1 MGCVF
6 NLTQTDDMRLKV
18 LKAKIEMTKNMV
30 ETIKSS
36 PLISKK
42 TSTAEDFANFV
53 ANVRFISFIK
63 LMINSKSEL
72 RLKQIK
78 IPKPGTETFWLDS
91 AMNLK
96 LTWTVTL
103 GIQTQR
109 WNIVFMISKVA
120 VHQFKNYSQ

>member
-1 MGCVF
+1 
-6 NLTQTDDMRLKV
+6 MRLKV

-63 LMINSKSEL
+63 LMINFKSEL
-72 RLKQIK
+72 RLKEVK
-78 IPKPGTETFWLDS
+78 IPKPGTETF
-91 AMNLK
+91 
-96 LTWTVTL
+96 
-103 GIQTQR
+103 
-109 WNIVFMISKVA
+109 
-120 VHQFKNYSQ
+120 

>member
-63 LMINSKSEL
+63 LMINSKSKL
-72 RLKQIK
+72 RLKQVK
-78 IPKPGTETFWLDS
+78 IPKPGTETF
-91 AMNLK
+91 
-96 LTWTVTL
+96 
-103 GIQTQR
+103 
-109 WNIVFMISKVA
+109 
-120 VHQFKNYSQ
+120 

>member
-1 MGCVF
+1 
-6 NLTQTDDMRLKV
+6 MRLKV

-72 RLKQIK
+72 RQVK
-78 IPKPGTETFWLDS
+78 IPKPGTETF
-91 AMNLK
+91 
-96 LTWTVTL
+96 
-103 GIQTQR
+103 
-109 WNIVFMISKVA
+109 
-120 VHQFKNYSQ
+120 

>member
-72 RLKQIK
+72 RLKQVK
-78 IPKPGTETFWLDS
+78 IPKPGTETF
-91 AMNLK
+91 
-96 LTWTVTL
+96 
-103 GIQTQR
+103 
-109 WNIVFMISKVA
+109 
-120 VHQFKNYSQ
+120 